1 MKGAIGGKNMAAMF
15 TKSASPAKEPV

>member
-1 MKGAIGGKNMAAMF
+1 MKGATGGKNMTAMF

>member
-1 MKGAIGGKNMAAMF
+1 MKGANGGKNMAAMF

>member
-15 TKSASPAKEPV
+15 TKSASPGKEPV

>member
-1 MKGAIGGKNMAAMF
+1 MKVATGGKNMAQMF